1 MKFPKLESELNCQL
15 PYKKWYKYS
24 LYNYDSRELSENLID
39 SCGYVCYPRD
49 NNAQNLIEY
58 WRNSDVV
65 KDLYFATA
73 TFAFE
78 SKPYFPNN
86 SNQYI
91 LVKYV
96 GLDKMVGGIS
106 KYQSPSSS
114 LFLFNNQTEL
124 FEKYHEKVSYVSIYY
139 TRYDHDHHE
148 LRDIAGILA
157 RKDMVVSANLGN
169 LKFINNKKSPFIFP
183 HADNIIILEVEGK
196 KSHQSDQNY
205 CEKTRRDVAR
215 KGIAL
220 INLVSFSILEKL
232 S

>member
-1 MKFPKLESELNCQL
+1 
-15 PYKKWYKYS
+15 
-24 LYNYDSRELSENLID
+24 LSDNSIS

-49 NNAQNLIEY
+49 NHTQNLIEN
-58 WRNSDVV
+58 WKNSEIV

-96 GLDKMVGGIS
+96 GLDKIVEAIS
-106 KYQSPSSS
+106 EYQSPNSS
-114 LFLFNNQTEL
+114 LFLFNNETEL

-139 TRYDHDHHE
+139 TRYDQDNHE

-157 RKDMVVSANLGN
+157 RRDMVVSANLGN
-169 LKFINNKKSPFIFP
+169 LKFINNKKLPFIFP
-183 HADNIIILEVEGK
+183 HADNIVILEVDGK
-196 KSHQSDQNY
+196 KSRQSDQNY
-205 CEKTRRDVAR
+205 CEKTRKDVAR

-232 S
+232 G

>member
-1 MKFPKLESELNCQL
+1 
-15 PYKKWYKYS
+15 

-49 NNAQNLIEY
+49 NNSQNLIEY
-58 WRNSDVV
+58 CRNSDVV
-65 KDLYFATA
+65 SDLYFATA

-96 GLDKMVGGIS
+96 GFDKIFAGIP
-106 KYQSPSSS
+106 KYQNPNSS

-139 TRYDHDHHE
+139 TRYVHDNNE

-157 RKDMVVSANLGN
+157 RKDMVVSANIGN
-169 LKFINNKKSPFIFP
+169 LKFINNKKQPFIFP

-215 KGIAL
+215 KGTAL

-232 S
+232 R

>member
-1 MKFPKLESELNCQL
+1 M
-15 PYKKWYKYS
+15 
-24 LYNYDSRELSENLID
+24 SENLID
-39 SCGYVCYPRD
+39 PCGYVCYPRD
-49 NNAQNLIEY
+49 NNAQKLIEY
-58 WRNSDVV
+58 CRNSDVV

-96 GLDKMVGGIS
+96 GFDKIFAGNP
-106 KYQSPSSS
+106 KYQNPSSP

-139 TRYDHDHHE
+139 TRYDHDNHE

-169 LKFINNKKSPFIFP
+169 LKFINNKKLPFIFP

-232 S
+232 R

>member
-1 MKFPKLESELNCQL
+1 MS
-15 PYKKWYKYS
+15 
-24 LYNYDSRELSENLID
+24 DSSIA
-39 SCGYVCYPRD
+39 SCGYICYPRD

-58 WRNSDVV
+58 WKNSAVV

-86 SNQYI
+86 SNHYI
-91 LVKYV
+91 LVKYA
-96 GLDKMVGGIS
+96 GLDTIVEGIS
-106 KYQSPSSS
+106 KYQRPNSS
-114 LFLFNNQTEL
+114 LFLFSNETEL

-139 TRYDHDHHE
+139 TRYDQDNHE

-157 RKDMVVSANLGN
+157 RRDMVVSANLGN
-169 LKFINNKKSPFIFP
+169 LKFMNNKKLPFIFP

-205 CEKTRRDVAR
+205 CEKTRKDVAR
-215 KGIAL
+215 KGIPL
-220 INLVSFSILEKL
+220 TNLVSFSILEKL
-232 S
+232 R

>member
-1 MKFPKLESELNCQL
+1 M
-15 PYKKWYKYS
+15 
-24 LYNYDSRELSENLID
+24 
-39 SCGYVCYPRD
+39 
-49 NNAQNLIEY
+49 IEY
-58 WRNSDVV
+58 WKNSDVV

-106 KYQSPSSS
+106 KYKSPSSS

-183 HADNIIILEVEGK
+183 HADNIIILEVQGK

>member
-1 MKFPKLESELNCQL
+1 
-15 PYKKWYKYS
+15 
-24 LYNYDSRELSENLID
+24 LSDNSIA
-39 SCGYVCYPRD
+39 SCGYACYPRD
-49 NNAQNLIEY
+49 NHAQNLIEN
-58 WRNSDVV
+58 WKNSDIV

-96 GLDKMVGGIS
+96 SLDNIVEAIS
-106 KYQSPSSS
+106 KYQSANRS
-114 LFLFNNQTEL
+114 LFLFNNETEL

-139 TRYDHDHHE
+139 TRYDQDNHE

-157 RKDMVVSANLGN
+157 RRDMVVSANLGN
-169 LKFINNKKSPFIFP
+169 LKFINNKKLPFIFP
-183 HADNIIILEVEGK
+183 HADNIVILEVDGK

-205 CEKTRRDVAR
+205 CEKTRKDVAR
-215 KGIAL
+215 KGIPL

-232 S
+232 G